1 MTPLWSLR
9 GVRHAWRGRP
19 VLLGVD
25 LDVRPGERVA
35 LVGRSGTG
43 KTTLLR
49 CGAGLLRPDAGT
61 VLWRGADMAS
71 LDGPAMGRVR
81 RELAVLPQDPAAAVH
96 PGLPVGLLVQE
107 VARVHRPDE
116 DPRAVAVTA
125 LATVGLGG
133 RHDAW
138 PHELSGG
145 ELRRVGLA
153 RLYATRPA
161 LLLADEPTAGL
172 DPALRLPLLQDLFR
186 RVGPDC
192 AVVCCS
198 HDLATTARVCSRVV
212 VLDEGRIVDDVA
224 STALGEAPGAL
235 APITRALVAADL
247 GALDG

>member
-9 GVRHAWRGRP
+9 GLRHGFAGRP

-25 LDVRPGERVA
+25 LDVRAGERVA
-35 LVGRSGTG
+35 LVGRSGCG

-49 CGAGLLRPDAGT
+49 CGAGLLRPDAGM
-61 VLWRGADMAS
+61 VRWRGRDTAALS
-71 LDGPAMGRVR
+71 VGGWAALR

-107 VARVHRPDE
+107 IARVHRAEE
-116 DPRAVAVTA
+116 DARAVAVAA
-125 LATVGLGG
+125 LASVGLGG

-153 RLYATRPA
+153 RLYATRPS

-172 DPALRLPLLQDLFR
+172 DPALRLPLLHDLLR

-192 AVVCCS
+192 AVVLCS
-198 HDLATTARVCSRVV
+198 HDLAAAAAVCHRIV

-224 STALGEAPGAL
+224 SAALHTSAL
-235 APITRALVAADL
+235 APVTRALVAADL
-247 GALDG
+247 GTLDG